1 MESIAEA
8 PLTAQVTP
16 GLLPRFQDGAV
27 NLQELLRQLAE
38 PIVNEIM
45 DAEADQMCGEG
56 NSRNGYRKRK
66 LLTCVGTLTPG
77 VPKLRQGSFFPEDV
91 LTRYQRVD
99 GALVAA
105 VAETCTTGTSTRKV
119 QKIAQ
124 KLGIDRLSRD
134 QVGAMYHL
142 ACEMPGGCCPK
153 AARVLEGA
161 EPAAL
166 AYPDFPKSHWK
177 RLRTNNVRER
187 TNREIKRRSRV
198 VQAFS
203 LGRVPHAARGGRDV
217 RAGRRV
223 VRVALLLRGE
233 DFRALRGDT
242 QNRTADQGRGRGAHA
257 RIRASHQGEP
267 RACGQDGGG
276 IGYRRDSGF

>member
-45 DAEADQMCGEG
+45 DAEADQMCGE
-56 NSRNGYRKRK
+56 NGYRERR

-124 KLGIDRLSRD
+124 KLGIDRLSRG
-134 QVGAMYHL
+134 QVSAMYHL

-161 EPAAL
+161 EPDAL
-166 AYPDFPKSHWK
+166 AYLDFPKSHWN

-187 TNREIKRRSRV
+187 TNGEIKRRSRA

-203 LGRVPHAARGGRDV
+203 SVESLMRLVGTVMYEQDDGWSESRCFSEEKISELYEEIPKTAPLTREEEEELMLVSEQAIKVSLELADKMEAA
-217 RAGRRV
+217 
-223 VRVALLLRGE
+223 
-233 DFRALRGDT
+233 
-242 QNRTADQGRGRGAHA
+242 
-257 RIRASHQGEP
+257 
-267 RACGQDGGG
+267 
-276 IGYRRDSGF
+276 